1 MIPCDAWA
9 LVLSCIPIFT
19 HHHAAVAPLC
29 TFTLPRSSLP
39 PAAVDEV
46 AVSNC
51 RQWLRQLQ
59 SFVMALQRDVDAFTL
74 EAVRIRRCTATVSS
88 PAATTTAAA
97 AGKCSDDKDFVVMGV
112 AAATP
117 WREFLSKVSS
127 QFDEAVEELEGI
139 QQQVSF
145 QRW

>member
-1 MIPCDAWA
+1 MQRLTP
-9 LVLSCIPIFT
+9 VF
-19 HHHAAVAPLC
+19 

-88 PAATTTAAA
+88 PAVTTTAAA
-97 AGKCSDDKDFVVMGV
+97 SAGKCSGDKDFVVMDV

-127 QFDEAVEELEGI
+127 QFDEAVEELESI
-139 QQQVSF
+139 QQQVSL

>member
-1 MIPCDAWA
+1 MHP
-9 LVLSCIPIFT
+9 
-19 HHHAAVAPLC
+19 HHHPSC
-29 TFTLPRSSLP
+29 TLRWIHLNALRSP

-97 AGKCSDDKDFVVMGV
+97 AGKCSDDKDFVIMDV

-127 QFDEAVEELEGI
+127 QFDEAVEELESI
-139 QQQVSF
+139 QQQVSL

>member
-1 MIPCDAWA
+1 
-9 LVLSCIPIFT
+9 
-19 HHHAAVAPLC
+19 
-29 TFTLPRSSLP
+29 
-39 PAAVDEV
+39 
-46 AVSNC
+46 
-51 RQWLRQLQ
+51 
-59 SFVMALQRDVDAFTL
+59 MALQRDVDAFTL

-88 PAATTTAAA
+88 PAATTTTTAAA

-145 QRW
+145 QGW